1 MMDIQMNKT
10 IPLSFWMALMF
21 CVPATAQSAP
31 STLIQN
37 TWNDGVYLYTSPL
50 RLEKSDVPML
60 LAVSGLLGGSLALD
74 GITRRNLA
82 FYQDS
87 HSASLLRHYGDYAQF
102 GGLMASGVF
111 AVTGWTTHD
120 DHEKQVS
127 WDLIES
133 FFLANAIT
141 GTFKVALGR
150 RRPDATTDPF
160 ELRPVDVNSSFP
172 SGHTTSAFA
181 AATTLSEY
189 YPVWTVVVPA
199 YAAASAVAFS
209 RLYANQHWGSDV
221 VGGALV
227 GFGVSHTLY
236 KRHHQRPDS
245 SWDFRLSPDGF
256 AVSRKF

>member
-1 MMDIQMNKT
+1 MMNILVDKKT
-10 IPLSFWMALMF
+10 HLPFWMVLTF
-21 CVPATAQSAP
+21 LVPSMVHSAP
-31 STLIQN
+31 SALIKN
-37 TWNDGVYLYTSPL
+37 TWDDGVYLYTSPL
-50 RLEKSDVPML
+50 RLEKADVPVV
-60 LAVSGLLGGSLALD
+60 LAVTGLLGGSLALD
-74 GITRRNLA
+74 RITRRNLV

-111 AVTGWTTHD
+111 ALTGWTTHD

-133 FFLANAIT
+133 FLLANAVT
-141 GTFKVALGR
+141 GTFKIALGR
-150 RRPDATTDPF
+150 RRPNVTGDPF
-160 ELRPVDVNSSFP
+160 ELRPVNVNSSFP

-189 YPVWTVVVPA
+189 YPTWQVMVPA
-199 YAAASAVAFS
+199 YAAASAVGFS

-227 GFGVSHTLY
+227 GFGVSHALY
-236 KRHHQRPDS
+236 KRHQKRTET
-245 SWDFRLSPDGF
+245 SWDFHLSADGF
-256 AVSRKF
+256 ALSRKF